1 MSDAPTYVWPTFII
15 VSRTARPR
23 TVLLADGAPGP
34 SAHIPEFR
42 LAARPFG
49 PLTSTRGA
57 WGPVDIALL
66 RMYIFGSARQR
77 TAAIKSGRCSGP
89 QPALTA
95 LIASFSTVATPKPGS
110 SVAITSAGLPW
121 ADRSLAPPAPL
132 GHGPT

>member
-1 MSDAPTYVWPTFII
+1 M

-34 SAHIPEFR
+34 SAHMPEFR

-57 WGPVDIALL
+57 WGPVDMALL

-77 TAAIKSGRCSGP
+77 TAAIRGGRGSGP
-89 QPALTA
+89 RPAMTA
-95 LIASFSTVATPKPGS
+95 RIAGLSAMGLRSNSSCRQITPKWGTWYGPAVAT
-110 SVAITSAGLPW
+110 
-121 ADRSLAPPAPL
+121 R
-132 GHGPT
+132 

>member
-1 MSDAPTYVWPTFII
+1 M

-77 TAAIKSGRCSGP
+77 TAAIKSGRGPGP
-89 QPALTA
+89 QPVPTA
-95 LIASFSTVATPKPGS
+95 LIASVP
-110 SVAITSAGLPW
+110 TSAQPEAGSVGGMG
-121 ADRSLAPPAPL
+121 A
-132 GHGPT
+132 